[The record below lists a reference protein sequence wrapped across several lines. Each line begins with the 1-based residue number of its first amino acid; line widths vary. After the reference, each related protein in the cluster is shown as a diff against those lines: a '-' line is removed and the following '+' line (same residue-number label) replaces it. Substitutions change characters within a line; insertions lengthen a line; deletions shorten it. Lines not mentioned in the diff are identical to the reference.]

1 MALVSI
7 ILRFLPKQ
15 FSLLTID
22 GNNIELSRLRKE
34 FDKIRSELNRITA
47 IALNTIEE
55 YLLLADAILELN
67 ALVMKTPTMQ
77 YAIGSLTKYEA
88 IVNIQDQYQR
98 LLAKYN

>member
-55 YLLLADAILELN
+55 YLLLADAILDLN

-88 IVNIQDQYQR
+88 IVDIQDQYQR